1 MRNLV
6 LAIAVAVAVSFTG
19 TAIAA
24 DGAKVYKSKCASCHG
39 KDGKGT
45 AMAPAHA
52 GSDYIKSTGDAAIK
66 DVVLVGRKGSKK
78 LYKKFPIPMPP
89 WKGKLTDAEIDAVVA
104 YMKGL

>member
-6 LAIAVAVAVSFTG
+6 LAIVMAVAVSFTG

-52 GSDYIKSTGDAAIK
+52 GSDYIKSASAADIK
-66 DVVLVGRKGSKK
+66 ADVVNGRKGSAKK
-78 LYKKFPIPMPP
+78 YKKFPIPMPP